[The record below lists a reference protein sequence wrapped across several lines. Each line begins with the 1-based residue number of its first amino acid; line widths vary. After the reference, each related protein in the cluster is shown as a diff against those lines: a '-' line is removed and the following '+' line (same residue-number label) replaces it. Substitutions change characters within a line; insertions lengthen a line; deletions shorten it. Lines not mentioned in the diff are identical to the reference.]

1 MSKLVFQDKQTVY
14 YVDTDAYS
22 VLWHG
27 ASVKW
32 FEKGRVELVKMYG
45 IDAFELERQ
54 GLIMPVVELNIRY
67 KSSAFLSDNLS
78 IATEIHEVRPS
89 AITFLHTVSICSYSS
104 GLVTMTI
111 FDICEL
117 REIFL
122 TDREITLSA
131 PIFAN
136 NLLKPILVELPAA
149 AIIAEIFVFLLAII
163 SPTLKYTYTFT
174 VYHKTRQKKIEF
186 LKI

>member
-14 YVDTDAYS
+14 YADTDAYS

-54 GLIMPVVELNIRY
+54 GIIMPVVELNIRY

-78 IATEIHEVRPS
+78 IATEIQEVRPS
-89 AITFLHTVSICSYSS
+89 AITFLHTVSNSDS
-104 GLVTMTI
+104 GKVH
-111 FDICEL
+111 
-117 REIFL
+117 
-122 TDREITLSA
+122 
-131 PIFAN
+131 
-136 NLLKPILVELPAA
+136 
-149 AIIAEIFVFLLAII
+149 IIAHSTVVCVDKIGKLYRKLPDVFDK
-163 SPTLKYTYTFT
+163 LKA
-174 VYHKTRQKKIEF
+174 
-186 LKI
+186 